1 LGKFGR
7 LKRVHSRPCGAF
19 TGIAFGGRGSS
30 GSAGMRLFRH
40 PDPLVGELHPAGL
53 RLVLDRRGG
62 LRAAL
67 CCLAAKLFG
76 SGGYYALILPM
87 AALT

>member
-1 LGKFGR
+1 
-7 LKRVHSRPCGAF
+7 
-19 TGIAFGGRGSS
+19 
-30 GSAGMRLFRH
+30 MRLFRH

-67 CCLAAKLFG
+67 GCLAAKLFG

-87 AALT
+87 AL